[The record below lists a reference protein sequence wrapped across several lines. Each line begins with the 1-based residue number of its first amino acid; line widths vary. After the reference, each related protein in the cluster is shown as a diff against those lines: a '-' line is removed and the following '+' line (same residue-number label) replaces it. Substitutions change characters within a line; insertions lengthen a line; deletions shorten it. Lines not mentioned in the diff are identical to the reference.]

1 MAAHHDRRNALLMF
15 GIQLSHTFIFFALTA
30 SIFYLLYS
38 AIANRLTRWTGIALA
53 SLLVESAVMLFN
65 NWQCPLRG
73 WAEALGAERGSVT
86 DIFLP
91 RWLADRIFTLCTPL
105 YAVGFIGVTIR
116 YLQARRTLKPAQ
128 LR

>member
-1 MAAHHDRRNALLMF
+1 MTARHDRRSSLLMF
-15 GIQLSHTFIFFALTA
+15 AIQLTHTLVFFALTA

-38 AIANRLTRWTGIALA
+38 AIANRITRWTKIALGA
-53 SLLVESAVMLFN
+53 LLVESAIMIFN

-91 RWLADRIFTLCTPL
+91 RWLADRIFVLCTPL
-105 YAVGFIGVTIR
+105 YLVGFIGVAAR
-116 YLQARRTLKPAQ
+116 YFQATKKRRSLA
-128 LR
+128 

>member
-1 MAAHHDRRNALLMF
+1 MTASHDKRKAALMF
-15 GIQLSHTFIFFALTA
+15 SIQFTHTAIFFGLTA

-38 AIANRLTRWTGIALA
+38 AIANRLTRWTGIAFIA
-53 SLLVESAVMLFN
+53 LLMESAVMLFN

-73 WAEALGAERGSVT
+73 WAEALGADRGSVT

-105 YAVGFIGVTIR
+105 YAIGFIGVAIR
-116 YLQARRTLKPAQ
+116 YLQARHTFKPAQ
-128 LR
+128 HR

>member
-1 MAAHHDRRNALLMF
+1 MAARHDKRNALLMF
-15 GIQLSHTFIFFALTA
+15 GIQLTHTLIFFGLTA

-38 AIANRLTRWTGIALA
+38 AIANRITRWTKIALA
-53 SLLVESAVMLFN
+53 ALLVESAVMLFN

-91 RWLADRIFTLCTPL
+91 RWLADRIFVLCTPL
-105 YAVGFIGVTIR
+105 YLIGFIGVAAR
-116 YLQARRTLKPAQ
+116 YLQASKERRPLA
-128 LR
+128 

>member
-1 MAAHHDRRNALLMF
+1 MTARRDRRNAMLMF
-15 GIQLSHTFIFFALTA
+15 SIQFTHTLVFFALTA

-53 SLLVESAVMLFN
+53 ALLVESAVMLLN
-65 NWQCPLRG
+65 KWQCPLRG

-105 YAVGFIGVTIR
+105 YALGFAGVAAR
-116 YLQARRTLKPAQ
+116 YIQQKKRRPPV
-128 LR
+128 